1 MINNINGSS
10 AVSTS
15 YELKE
20 KTGSKKPDEVKE
32 QDSEAA
38 VLELNKT
45 QESSATYS
53 KPKVNKNVD
62 MDEVNRLIQ
71 EAEKSYEGLRTL
83 IRRLMEK
90 QGVKLEDLL
99 DGKAVLVVDD
109 ETRAEAQKAIS
120 EDGEWGVKAVSDRL
134 VAFAKAI
141 SGNDKSKIGDLKAA
155 IEQGFKEA
163 EKAFGGKLP
172 DISYQTYDETMRKLD
187 EWAQSED

>member
-10 AVSTS
+10 TVSTS

-20 KTGSKKPDEVKE
+20 KASSKKTEEVKE

-38 VLELNKT
+38 VLELNKP

-53 KPKVNKNVD
+53 KPKANKNVD
-62 MDEVNRLIQ
+62 MNEVNRLIQ

-99 DGKAVLVVDD
+99 SGKAVLVVDD

-155 IEQGFKEA
+155 IDQGFKEA

-187 EWAQSED
+187 EWAQSQD

>member
-1 MINNINGSS
+1 MINNVNGSS
-10 AVSTS
+10 TVSTS

-20 KTGSKKPDEVKE
+20 KASSKKAGENNEKE
-32 QDSEAA
+32 SEAA
-38 VLELNKT
+38 VLELNKS

-62 MDEVNRLIQ
+62 MNEVNRLIQ

-99 DGKAVLVVDD
+99 AGKAELVIDD

-141 SGNDKSKIGDLKAA
+141 FGNDKSKLAELKDA
-155 IEQGFKEA
+155 IAQGFKEA

-172 DISYQTYDETMRKLD
+172 DISYETYNETMRKLD
-187 EWAQSED
+187 EWAQSE

>member
-10 AVSTS
+10 TVSTS

-20 KTGSKKPDEVKE
+20 KASSKKAEEVKE

-38 VLELNKT
+38 VLELNKP

-62 MDEVNRLIQ
+62 MNEVNRLIQ

-99 DGKAVLVVDD
+99 SGKAVLVVDD

-141 SGNDKSKIGDLKAA
+141 SGNDKSKIGELKAA
-155 IEQGFKEA
+155 IDQGFKEA